1 MMSSLLFRHS
11 FPESLS
17 LFPYLLLIASFS
29 DKSQNVPP
37 HDPFVNETSNMS
49 VLSSQNILPTRVFH
63 WKINP
68 CSRLILFQVYCVSIN
83 STWITGQCWSRIR
96 YAFRAF
102 SFLLLYHNKLT
113 KLVCENDIFNN
124 LIANHLMASCW
135 AICGDQQNNAGGA
148 EEKGVPGKK
157 FSQILDCPP
166 SRQWQ
171 FFQERNGSS
180 AYLISSDLN

>member
-1 MMSSLLFRHS
+1 MMSSLLFRHY

-17 LFPYLLLIASFS
+17 LFPYLLIASFS

-37 HDPFVNETSNMS
+37 HAPFVNETSNMS

-63 WKINP
+63 WKTNP

-96 YAFRAF
+96 YALWAF

-113 KLVCENDIFNN
+113 TLVCENDIFNI
-124 LIANHLMASCW
+124 LIANHLMASFW
-135 AICGDQQNNAGGA
+135 AICWDRQKNAGGA

-166 SRQWQ
+166 SRQWP
-171 FFQERNGSS
+171 FFQEINGSS
-180 AYLISSDLN
+180 ACLISSDLN